1 MPDACR
7 RAARVGTFPAP
18 RTEVAGIFVPFLL
31 PIDPGCCRASRSG
44 ANPEEGGRALRTYEL
59 MMIAEPELDE
69 DGLNAVTERVQ
80 QVIANNG
87 GEIVKVEQMG
97 RRKLAYPVER
107 RREGHYVLIHANME
121 RETISELE
129 RSLRLSEDVFRHLLV
144 RLDEVLEAPEPQETP
159 EEQEQQE
166 QAPASETPEAS

>member
-1 MPDACR
+1 
-7 RAARVGTFPAP
+7 
-18 RTEVAGIFVPFLL
+18 
-31 PIDPGCCRASRSG
+31 
-44 ANPEEGGRALRTYEL
+44 